1 MAIDVVKEEQLCS
14 LGDEAAWWSY
24 WRINKES
31 PSDGGGVKGATLS
44 TEKQDIN
51 LEEIIL
57 QFVDTQKLWC
67 VTEL

>member
-1 MAIDVVKEEQLCS
+1 MS
-14 LGDEAAWWSY
+14 HLGWVDY
-24 WRINKES
+24 VLLKES
-31 PSDGGGVKGATLS
+31 PSDGGGVKGASLS

-57 QFVDTQKLWC
+57 QIGDTQKLWC